1 MIMIKLNSFRY
12 LFIWTLVLLSFVVS
26 AQVES
31 ENTDNLFYNKKEL
44 SFGFRLGGNSE
55 REEFRT
61 DETRNYEE
69 ITTGEANFQFS
80 NRYWKFYDYMQE
92 RLEFNFEVGPF
103 VGFGNWVDSTNVENI
118 NADHN
123 LFGIRTAISVDYSNR
138 YYYNQKN
145 YTLVQVKGWARYDW
159 YKQNSEGTTIDSFGV
174 SLPYDESST
183 ETKFRYGFEA
193 KAGWGWGRLNPMNNY
208 MLAQYIL
215 EKYYV
220 GRNFSEEEIRNV
232 AAEIYNIKNQRE
244 ILTGHNTELEAKFIS
259 GFLNEKMLLA
269 IPDNI
274 ETDWEMGEFLPR
286 FNGNRVEGGPFFK
299 YYNREPDFIYG
310 AFIQYENEKYSS
322 LKWNRN
328 FGAGL
333 KYSRYKFKGDDP
345 FIGNGQIESPLNEQF
360 EGQDWVNAVIN
371 IGWSY
376 FSDLKRQF
384 DFGVKYIPG
393 VELNNFSELGEFN
406 HGLVPYVGY
415 FSQINSKSRV
425 NFTFAY
431 RISQD
436 EKLMLP
442 GPEFY
447 LSFYR
452 SRY

>member
-1 MIMIKLNSFRY
+1 MIKSNSLRY
-12 LFIWTLVLLSFVVS
+12 LFPMALILLSLVVS

-31 ENTDNLFYNKKEL
+31 ENNDVLFYNKKEL
-44 SFGFRLGGNSE
+44 NSGFRLGGNSD
-55 REEFRT
+55 REELRT
-61 DETRNYEE
+61 DETRKYEQT
-69 ITTGEANFQFS
+69 TTGEANFQFS
-80 NRYWKFYDYMQE
+80 NKYWKFYDYMQE

-103 VGFGNWVDSTNVENI
+103 GGFGNWVDSSNVEDI

-123 LFGIRTAISVDYSNR
+123 LFGIRSRISIDYSNR
-138 YYYNQKN
+138 YYYNKKN
-145 YTLVQVKGWARYDW
+145 YTLVQVNGWARYDW
-159 YKQNSEGTTIDSFGV
+159 FKQNSTGTTIDSFGI
-174 SLPYDESST
+174 SSDYNESSA

-220 GRNFSEEEIRNV
+220 GRNFSEKEVRMV

-244 ILTGHNTELEAKFIS
+244 ILTGHNTELEAKLIAT
-259 GFLNEKMLLA
+259 FLNEKLLLA
-269 IPDNI
+269 SPENLKP
-274 ETDWEMGEFLPR
+274 EWEMGEFLPR
-286 FNGNRVEGGPFFK
+286 FNGNRVEGGPFFE

-310 AFIQYENEKYSS
+310 AFIQYENAKYCSI
-322 LKWNRN
+322 KWNRN
-328 FGAGL
+328 FSANIS
-333 KYSRYKFKGDDP
+333 YNRYKRD
-345 FIGNGQIESPLNEQF
+345 
-360 EGQDWVNAVIN
+360 DWVLAELN
-371 IGWSY
+371 IGWS
-376 FSDLKRQF
+376 FFPDLKKQI
-384 DFGVKYIPG
+384 DFGVKYVPG
-393 VELNNFSELGEFN
+393 VSINNSSETSDFN
-406 HGLVPYVGY
+406 HGVVPYIGY

-442 GPEFY
+442 GPEFS